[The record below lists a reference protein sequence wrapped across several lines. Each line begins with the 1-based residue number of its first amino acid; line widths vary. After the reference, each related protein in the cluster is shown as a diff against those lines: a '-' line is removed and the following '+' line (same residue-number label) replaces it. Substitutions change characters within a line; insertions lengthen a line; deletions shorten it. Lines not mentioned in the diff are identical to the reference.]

1 MQNGMG
7 AIVADMSL
15 AIPFLFYSTISTY
28 QLGECVQVADRR
40 RRQAHEPIE
49 REVELA
55 QCGQGVQLGNVADQY
70 VAADEGTHQWIK

>member
-7 AIVADMSL
+7 AIVADTSF
-15 AIPFLFYSTISTY
+15 AIVFLFYSTISTY
-28 QLGECVQVADRR
+28 QLDECVQVADGR

-55 QCGQGVQLGNVADQY
+55 QYGQGVQLGNIADQY
-70 VAADEGTHQWIK
+70 VAADEGTHK